1 MNGKK
6 ESLCFGVQS
15 CAHCQIVTNI
25 SSLFRRTA
33 SAPFVDHSRNRHAN
47 QLCGLV
53 DRNFELSINRMR
65 SGRLR
70 IYEKLFFDI
79 EIIMFCDSLVE
90 DDYLSLESRNR
101 HANQLCGPVDRNFEL
116 SINRMRSGRLR
127 IYEKLFFDIEIIMF
141 CDSLVEDDYFSLEIK
156 IHPT

>member
-6 ESLCFGVQS
+6 ESLCFAQS

-33 SAPFVDHSRNRHAN
+33 SEPFVDHSRNRHAN

-65 SGRLR
+65 SGCLR

-90 DDYLSLESRNR
+90 DDYLSLENK
-101 HANQLCGPVDRNFEL
+101 
-116 SINRMRSGRLR
+116 M
-127 IYEKLFFDIEIIMF
+127 
-141 CDSLVEDDYFSLEIK
+141 
-156 IHPT
+156 HPT

>member
-1 MNGKK
+1 MDRKK
-6 ESLCFGVQS
+6 ESLCFAQS

-65 SGRLR
+65 TGCLR
-70 IYEKLFFDI
+70 IYEKLFFDM

-90 DDYLSLESRNR
+90 DDYLSLERKNASNIT
-101 HANQLCGPVDRNFEL
+101 H
-116 SINRMRSGRLR
+116 
-127 IYEKLFFDIEIIMF
+127 LFHT
-141 CDSLVEDDYFSLEIK
+141 S
-156 IHPT
+156 

>member
-6 ESLCFGVQS
+6 ESLCFAQS
-15 CAHCQIVTNI
+15 CAHYQIVTNI

-65 SGRLR
+65 SERLR
-70 IYEKLFFDI
+70 IYEKRFFDI

-90 DDYLSLESRNR
+90 DDYLSLESK
-101 HANQLCGPVDRNFEL
+101 
-116 SINRMRSGRLR
+116 M
-127 IYEKLFFDIEIIMF
+127 
-141 CDSLVEDDYFSLEIK
+141 
-156 IHPT
+156 HPT